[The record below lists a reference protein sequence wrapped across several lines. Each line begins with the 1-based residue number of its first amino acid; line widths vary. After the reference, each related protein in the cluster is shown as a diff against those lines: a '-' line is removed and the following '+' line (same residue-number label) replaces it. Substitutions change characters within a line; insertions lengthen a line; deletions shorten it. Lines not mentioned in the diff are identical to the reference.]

1 MDISHCST
9 QPLLTLITME
19 HCRQCEPESKTV
31 PSPLELSTNSSLG
44 SFWSESNNTCYGTIK
59 VDQCQE
65 EGGHCV
71 TIQEGFYTMS
81 AVWLVIGAVWFVW
94 VFRTVRKIQT
104 IDPKEWRVVNKPEK
118 KEGEASEEKFK
129 YFYCF

>member
-1 MDISHCST
+1 MLCPA

-94 VFRTVRKIQT
+94 VFRTVREIQT

>member
-1 MDISHCST
+1 
-9 QPLLTLITME
+9 ME

-65 EGGHCV
+65 EGGQCV

-81 AVWLVIGAVWFVW
+81 VVWVVIGAVWFIW
-94 VFRTVRKIQT
+94 GFRTIRQFQSLDT
-104 IDPKEWRVVNKPEK
+104 DQWRVVDKPVNEQEK
-118 KEGEASEEKFK
+118 KKKFK

>member
-1 MDISHCST
+1 M
-9 QPLLTLITME
+9 
-19 HCRQCEPESKTV
+19 
-31 PSPLELSTNSSLG
+31 
-44 SFWSESNNTCYGTIK
+44 
-59 VDQCQE
+59 VDQCKE
-65 EGGHCV
+65 EGGDCV